1 MDKLLGCSPTC
12 SSSRRAPVSAL
23 ADKQVVGLYFSA
35 HWCPPCRGFTPK
47 LAEVYTAIKGTGKS
61 LEIVFVSSDRDD
73 VAFDSYHKEMPWQ
86 TLSKRFKV
94 SGIPSLV
101 PCRRR
106 DRPGA
111 LQGRPQ
117 RHHERP
123 SGHRLSAP
131 KTLDELLGEVLL
143 DGEGAELPR
152 DQGGSNAYRVGS
164 FSMFD
169 LCRWTP
175 GPSGTPPPTVGRTT
189 TAHTRD
195 DDQEGRQHDTR
206 TRTRDRR
213 TAVAEQTTLEKEA
226 WNMPGT
232 WKRTPPPHVRFAD
245 TEQMFHSTEEMHQV

>member
-1 MDKLLGCSPTC
+1 
-12 SSSRRAPVSAL
+12 
-23 ADKQVVGLYFSA
+23 
-35 HWCPPCRGFTPK
+35 
-47 LAEVYTAIKGTGKS
+47 
-61 LEIVFVSSDRDD
+61 
-73 VAFDSYHKEMPWQ
+73 MPWQ

-206 TRTRDRR
+206 TTHTR
-213 TAVAEQTTLEKEA
+213 
-226 WNMPGT
+226 
-232 WKRTPPPHVRFAD
+232 PPHQLWQSRQRWRRRRG
-245 TEQMFHSTEEMHQV
+245 TCQGPGRGLPRHT